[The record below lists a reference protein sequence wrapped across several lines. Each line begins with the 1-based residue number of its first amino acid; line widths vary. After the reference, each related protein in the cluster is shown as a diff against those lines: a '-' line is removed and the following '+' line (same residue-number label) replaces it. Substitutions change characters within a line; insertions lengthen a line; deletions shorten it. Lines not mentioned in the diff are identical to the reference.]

1 VLILT
6 RKTQDRIYIGD
17 DIVVTVT
24 LVDRGK
30 ARIGVEAPAGVRVY
44 RGEILPKSH
53 PMHPDNERG
62 AKS

>member
-1 VLILT
+1 MLILT
-6 RKTQDRIYIGD
+6 RKTQDKIFIGD

-44 RGEILPKSH
+44 RGEILPTSH
-53 PMHPDNERG
+53 PMHPENQRG
-62 AKS
+62 TK